1 MLLAI
6 LFLCLQRTQKASEG
20 NAHFPCLTRVVAY
33 MFIRWDDDVVF
44 RNQARGT
51 ENKGKKEFVNACRC
65 YLPLSSANA
74 DDASAGPPPIRLPQT
89 LHGEHLAR
97 KGSSANADKQAE
109 QIRSMRPKVPF
120 TPLPYLVPTLN
131 NLTQHS
137 TRQTSSR
144 PTWSWSLQSPRSTLQ
159 VPAQSEAMG
168 S

>member
-1 MLLAI
+1 
-6 LFLCLQRTQKASEG
+6 
-20 NAHFPCLTRVVAY
+20 
-33 MFIRWDDDVVF
+33 VVF

-97 KGSSANADKQAE
+97 KGSLANADKQAE

-131 NLTQHS
+131 NL
-137 TRQTSSR
+137 SR